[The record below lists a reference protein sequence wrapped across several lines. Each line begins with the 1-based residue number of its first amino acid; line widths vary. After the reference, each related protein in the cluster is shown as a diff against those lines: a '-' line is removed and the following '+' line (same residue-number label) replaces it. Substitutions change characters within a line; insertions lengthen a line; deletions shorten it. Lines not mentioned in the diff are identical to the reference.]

1 MSKFSRTPL
10 ILKAKEALGEA
21 GLQKLDKQDKERQE
35 TQRWVERALK
45 RQLHKCSGHQHRR
58 PTIWEKLPEF
68 LDSLK
73 VKLVPVV
80 LATVVITAAYWVPDL
95 PTESYLLYYYNNST
109 Q

>member
-45 RQLHKCSGHQHRR
+45 RQLQ
-58 PTIWEKLPEF
+58 
-68 LDSLK
+68 
-73 VKLVPVV
+73 KLVEINRF
-80 LATVVITAAYWVPDL
+80 LAGAGSSVFGLT
-95 PTESYLLYYYNNST
+95 
-109 Q
+109 

>member
-45 RQLHKCSGHQHRR
+45 RQLHKCTGGQQPGRNFQSSWI
-58 PTIWEKLPEF
+58 P
-68 LDSLK
+68 LK
-73 VKLVPVV
+73 SNLF
-80 LATVVITAAYWVPDL
+80 
-95 PTESYLLYYYNNST
+95 LLY
-109 Q
+109 